1 MRMLKTEQTDI
12 EDLLRLSNQSSDFRT
27 GKLSFSNQQ
36 VHIAYY
42 STLIDQKLLQEHV
55 LQPLQQCSLAAI
67 QSLEELR
74 EWIPI
79 DEIEITDKV
88 EVIQSKLFKGSL
100 IVRLHESD
108 PLCALINLA
117 NKQGMRKNN
126 DTENEFSVVGPKV
139 GFVEDLDTNLCLL
152 RAQINIPNLI
162 VKEISIGSMS
172 KTKVAV
178 VYIDGVTNE
187 QNVQTIEQRLRA
199 IDCDVVFDSSELDQ
213 IISDNSVSPFP
224 LFVSTERRDRVV
236 YALISGQV
244 AVISDGSPYFITGPS
259 SLFDFFI
266 SPEDYY
272 MPWILG
278 SFFRIIRI
286 LGVVFSLFATSMY
299 VAVMTYHYEVIPHN
313 LLGPLVFSRLNVP
326 FPPVLEVLFLE
337 ITIEFLREAGA
348 RLPTKIGQTLG
359 IVGGIIVGQ
368 AAVEAALTSNILI
381 IIVSLSALASFTT
394 PIYKMSN
401 TIRFLRFPVIL
412 LSAVWGGLGMFLGV
426 CFLIVHITRLQSLG
440 YPYTVPFYPLRI
452 KDFQDSFIRSSFQ
465 YTKNRPGYL
474 KPQSRQRYMPKP
486 VKRHFEWDEE

>member
-1 MRMLKTEQTDI
+1 MLKTEQTDI
-12 EDLLRLSNQSSDFRT
+12 KALLQLSGQSSDFRT
-27 GKLSFSNQQ
+27 GKISFSNQQ
-36 VHIAYY
+36 MHISYF

-67 QSLEELR
+67 QTLEELR

-79 DEIEITDKV
+79 DDIEITD
-88 EVIQSKLFKGSL
+88 EIELIQTKLFKGSVIL
-100 IVRLHESD
+100 RLHESD
-108 PLCALINLA
+108 PLCALINLE
-117 NKQGMRKNN
+117 NKRGMRKNN

-162 VKEISIGSMS
+162 FKEISIGSMS
-172 KTKVAV
+172 KTKVVV
-178 VYIDGVTNE
+178 VYIDGVTND
-187 QNVQTIEQRLRA
+187 QNVQTVEERLQA

-213 IISDNSVSPFP
+213 IISDNSMSPFP

-244 AVISDGSPYFITGPS
+244 AVISDGSPYFIIGPS

-272 MPWILG
+272 MPWMLA

-286 LGVVFSLFATSMY
+286 LGVIFSLFATSMY
-299 VAVMTYHYEVIPHN
+299 VAIMTYHYEVIPQN
-313 LLGPLVFSRLNVP
+313 FLGPLMFSRLNVP

-412 LSAVWGGLGMFLGV
+412 LSAIWGGLGIFIGV
-426 CFLIVHITRLQSLG
+426 CFLLAHLTRLKSFG
-440 YPYTVPFYPLRI
+440 YPYTVPVYPLRI

-465 YTKNRPGYL
+465 YTVNRPGYL
-474 KPQSRQRYMPKP
+474 KPKSKKRYTPKP
-486 VKRHFEWDEE
+486 VKRRFEWDDK